1 MVPEGRV
8 TAIGRDFDAP
18 VGKGRGH
25 HEGLPP
31 LKPGKRGRSRR
42 HPGHNLA
49 AAAMEIQGGS
59 PGIPPPYRCGANE
72 QHGGKGRQ
80 APQGE
85 AENIRKLPHRGQ
97 RRIGVNLFLGR
108 GLNEVES
115 PIPLAP
121 VASERKET
129 GGICG

>member
-49 AAAMEIQGGS
+49 PRLWKYRAEVPGFLRRTDVEPTNSTAEKAVRPLKVRQRTSGSFRTEGSAA
-59 PGIPPPYRCGANE
+59 
-72 QHGGKGRQ
+72 
-80 APQGE
+80 
-85 AENIRKLPHRGQ
+85 
-97 RRIGVNLFLGR
+97 
-108 GLNEVES
+108 
-115 PIPLAP
+115 
-121 VASERKET
+121 
-129 GGICG
+129 